1 MFGSA
6 SGSSSGIPV
15 FGKGSVSVTVS
26 PDGLEASMT
35 IMAPPAGGSP
45 IVLVE
50 AQQALAGR
58 NVVWGMI
65 PGAVEALVEAAAGF
79 GEGESAT
86 AVVARG
92 VPPQPGQD
100 AVVQIDDRLTLPGG
114 TPAMKDDGSV
124 DFFALGLVRNVAEGT
139 VLIKK
144 DPPTKGVNGMAVTG
158 AQLSAPDGKD
168 YVFKPAKGVRV
179 TPDGLSLIAEVAG
192 HAVMARDSTVSVLPI
207 FEIMGDVDTSVGNIE
222 FVGTVVV
229 RGSIHSGF
237 TVRAGQNVE
246 VWGGI
251 EGAVVEAGG
260 DIIVRYGIQGA
271 SRGRVVAGGKIQCK
285 FLENA
290 DVRCRRDLL
299 VVDGILHSRVRS
311 GGKIQLVGRRGAIM
325 GGQVKAAEEIAT
337 RYLGTPQAT
346 LTEVEVGAAP
356 ELRDEYETCRKE
368 LAEAQENVRK
378 SQQIVAA
385 LREQEAK
392 QPTLFNEQKRQA
404 LMRTLRSM
412 YHFQGLIEQ
421 YTARKAELEES
432 LSSINSGR
440 IRVLDTAYPGVRILI
455 GNQHYLVVDDLQYV
469 SFYLHQHEITLGS
482 A

>member
-1 MFGSA
+1 MPGTSPGTSA
-6 SGSSSGIPV
+6 GIPV
-15 FGKGSVSVTVS
+15 FGKGSITVTIS
-26 PDGLEASMT
+26 PDGLEASIT
-35 IMAPPAGGSP
+35 ITAPPAGGSP
-45 IVLVE
+45 VALIE
-50 AQQALAGR
+50 AQQALAAR

-65 PGAVEALVEAAAGF
+65 PGAVEALVEAAAGLA
-79 GEGESAT
+79 EGDSTT

-92 VPPQPGQD
+92 VVPQAGQD
-100 AVVQIDDRLTLPGG
+100 AIVKIDERLTLPGG
-114 TPAMKDDGSV
+114 TPAMKDDGTV

-144 DPPTKGVNGMAVTG
+144 EPPTKGVAGMTVTG
-158 AQLSAPDGKD
+158 AQIPAQDGKEFL
-168 YVFKPAKGVRV
+168 FKPAKGARIS
-179 TPDGLSLIAEVAG
+179 PDGLSLVAEVAG
-192 HAVMARDSTVSVLPI
+192 HAVMARDNTVSVSPI
-207 FEIMGDVDTSVGNIE
+207 FEIMGDVDTSVGNID

-260 DIIVRYGIQGA
+260 DILVRYGIQGA
-271 SRGRVVAGGKIQCK
+271 SRGRIVAGGKIQCK

-290 DVRCRRDLL
+290 DVRCRRDLM

-311 GGKIQLVGRRGAIM
+311 GGKVQVVGRRGAIM
-325 GGQVKAAEEIAT
+325 GGQVKASEEIST

-346 LTEVEVGAAP
+346 LTEVEVGVAP

-368 LAEAQENVRK
+368 LVEAQENVRK

-385 LREQEAK
+385 LRELEAK
-392 QPTLFNEQKRQA
+392 QPALFNDQKRQA

-421 YTARKAELEES
+421 YSARKFELEEAL
-432 LSSINSGR
+432 LSVNAGR
-440 IRVLDTAYPGVRILI
+440 IRVLDTAYPGVRVLI
-455 GNQHYLVVDDLQYV
+455 GNQHYLVVDDLQFV
-469 SFYLHQHEITLGS
+469 SFYLHHHQITLGT

>member
-1 MFGSA
+1 
-6 SGSSSGIPV
+6 
-15 FGKGSVSVTVS
+15 
-26 PDGLEASMT
+26 MT
-35 IMAPPAGGSP
+35 IKAPPAGGSP
-45 IVLVE
+45 ILLIE
-50 AQQALAGR
+50 AQQALAAK
-58 NVVWGMI
+58 NVTWGMI

-79 GEGESAT
+79 SDGESAT

-92 VPPQPGQD
+92 VPPQPGRD
-100 AVVQIDDRLTLPGG
+100 AVVQIDERLTLPGG
-114 TPAMKDDGSV
+114 TPAVKDDGSV
-124 DFFALGLVRNVAEGT
+124 DFFSLGLVRNVTEGT

-144 DPPTKGVNGMAVTG
+144 EPPTKGVSGMTVTG
-158 AQLSAPDGKD
+158 AQIPAPDGKEFP
-168 YVFKPAKGVRV
+168 FKPAKGARV
-179 TPDGLSLIAEVAG
+179 SPDGLTLVAEVAG
-192 HAVMARDSTVSVLPI
+192 HAVMSRDNVVSVSPI
-207 FEIMGDVDTSVGNIE
+207 FEIMGDVDTSVGNID

-237 TVRAGQNVE
+237 SVRAGMNVE

-260 DIIVRYGIQGA
+260 DLIVRYGIQGA
-271 SRGRVVAGGKIQCK
+271 GRGRVVAGGKIQCK

-290 DVRCRRDLL
+290 DVRCRRDLM

-311 GGKIQLVGRRGAIM
+311 GGKVQVVGRRGAIM
-325 GGQVKAAEEIAT
+325 GGQVKASEEIST

-346 LTEVEVGAAP
+346 LTEVEVGVAP
-356 ELRDEYETCRKE
+356 DLRDEYETCRKE

-385 LREQEAK
+385 LREMEAK
-392 QPTLFNEQKRQA
+392 QPSLFNEQKRQA

-421 YTARKAELEES
+421 YSARKFELEEAL
-432 LSSINSGR
+432 LSVNAGR
-440 IRVLDTAYPGVRILI
+440 IRVVDTVYPGVRVLI

-469 SFYLHQHEITLGS
+469 SFYLHQHQITLGP